1 MTGKAIVAVMMCVAL
16 ALSSCGSVFDDLDP
30 CPGGVRMR
38 FVYDYNLESAN
49 AFPAQVDCLTLH
61 IYDGDGNFVTTVT
74 ETTDVLADENWR
86 MTIDLAPGHYRAIAY
101 GGIACSD
108 ASFVHTAEPAQGS
121 HYSAIAMQLA
131 PEKVGTRLH
140 DHFHGAVDFDIDP
153 NALDYTEETLH
164 MSKTTNHIRILLQQL
179 NGDPVDGR
187 DFEFYITDDNTVL
200 DHANMPVA
208 GHATTYP
215 AWQTGFLSTAT
226 DPENRADGALQ
237 DVQVGFGDLSTSR
250 LHFDTGARLRIFSK
264 EQQRNVAELPLNS
277 YLAMC
282 NNYDYS
288 DQEFLDRC
296 SHYTLA
302 FFLDESDHWVRM
314 EIRVL
319 GYTVRINNIEM

>member
-1 MTGKAIVAVMMCVAL
+1 
-16 ALSSCGSVFDDLDP
+16 
-30 CPGGVRMR
+30 
-38 FVYDYNLESAN
+38 
-49 AFPAQVDCLTLH
+49 
-61 IYDGDGNFVTTVT
+61 
-74 ETTDVLADENWR
+74 
-86 MTIDLAPGHYRAIAY
+86 
-101 GGIACSD
+101 
-108 ASFVHTAEPAQGS
+108 
-121 HYSAIAMQLA
+121 
-131 PEKVGTRLH
+131 
-140 DHFHGAVDFDIDP
+140 
-153 NALDYTEETLH
+153 